1 MIIVLIVNEET
12 SERIEFPLLD
22 KYVIGRDGS
31 ADITLKEKY
40 VHDFHFRIEL
50 TSSGKVLLKTI
61 NQKSRLEYK
70 NESRTHCFLCANE
83 VVEIGNYKVFIDTN
97 RISAAEL
104 QSLHLIDQD

>member
-1 MIIVLIVNEET
+1 MIIVLITNEET
-12 SERIEFPLLD
+12 CERIEFPLID

-31 ADITLKEKY
+31 ADIALQGKDI
-40 VHDFHFRIEL
+40 HDFHFRIEL

-70 NESRTHCFLCANE
+70 NESRTHCYLCAHE
-83 VVEIGNYKVFIDTN
+83 VIEIGNYKIFIDTN

-104 QSLHLIDQD
+104 QSLHLIEED